1 MSTTHHLREVPM
13 NKEQGDTCES
23 FATFYYTSLGCI
35 VSKPLTH
42 SPYYDLIVD
51 TDGVLKKVECKSS
64 RFKDNPKSYTVAL
77 GTTGGNQSWNKV
89 VKKIDA
95 KKVDEIFILD
105 GDGNYYIYNS
115 KDLDGRRSVNVNNTL
130 KSFMGNQKKI
140 TSKV

>member
-1 MSTTHHLREVPM
+1 M

-115 KDLDGRRSVNVNNTL
+115 KDLHNKRKTHVNSSL
-130 KSFMGNQKKI
+130 KTCIGNQKQIVKI
-140 TSKV
+140 P

>member
-1 MSTTHHLREVPM
+1 M
-13 NKEQGDTCES
+13 NKEQGDTCEA
-23 FATFYYTSLGCI
+23 FAIFYYTSLGCI
-35 VSKPLTH
+35 VSKPLTQ

-64 RFKDNPKSYTVAL
+64 RFKNNPKSYTVAL

-115 KDLDGRRSVNVNNTL
+115 KDLDGRRTVNVNNTL
-130 KSFMGNQKKI
+130 KSFMGNQQKV

>member
-1 MSTTHHLREVPM
+1 M

-64 RFKDNPKSYTVAL
+64 RHKPNEKSYLVELATK
-77 GTTGGNQSWNKV
+77 GGNQSWNKV

-105 GDGNYYIYNS
+105 GDGYYYVYDS
-115 KDLDGRRSVNVNNTL
+115 KDLDGKRTVNVNSTL
-130 KSFMGNQKKI
+130 KTCMGKQEKLVKK
-140 TSKV
+140 V